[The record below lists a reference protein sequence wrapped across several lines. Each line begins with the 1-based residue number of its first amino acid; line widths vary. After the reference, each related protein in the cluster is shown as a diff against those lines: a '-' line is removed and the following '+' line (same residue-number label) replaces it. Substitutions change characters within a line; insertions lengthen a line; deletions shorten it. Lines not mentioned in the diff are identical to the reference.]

1 MRPAYLTNQAIDQF
15 IKQALAEDIGEGDH
29 STLGAVPASKIS
41 KANLLVKDTGIL
53 AGVELALKIFEVVD
67 AGLQTTIIKNDGDRI
82 RNGDIAFIVE
92 GKAQSILMAE

>member
-41 KANLLVKDTGIL
+41 
-53 AGVELALKIFEVVD
+53 
-67 AGLQTTIIKNDGDRI
+67 
-82 RNGDIAFIVE
+82 
-92 GKAQSILMAE
+92 